1 MTLKRGLFAAGIL
14 LAMAGIVLGVDWI
27 QRSRPADL
35 PPGSVPIYVGGRL
48 AGAFTP
54 EDLEGLEQASFVDA
68 EEGKTQEGWL
78 LRDVLLVHISE
89 DAFLPDSTITVISTS
104 RDKSAQVTWEQAN
117 DPDNSILFDL
127 SGRGTLKLASRMEG
141 LDTRDT
147 WVQDVD
153 RIEVTIR

>member
-1 MTLKRGLFAAGIL
+1 MV
-14 LAMAGIVLGVDWI
+14 GIVLGIDCI

-35 PPGSVPIYVGGRL
+35 PPGSVPIYVGDRL
-48 AGAFTP
+48 VGTFGL
-54 EDLEGLEQASFVDA
+54 EDLQGLDRASFVDA

-89 DAFLPDSTITVISTS
+89 DAFLPSSAITVISTS
-104 RDKSAQVTWEQAN
+104 RDKSAQMTWEQVN
-117 DPDNSILFDL
+117 NLDNSVLFDL

-153 RIEVTIR
+153 RIEVTIK